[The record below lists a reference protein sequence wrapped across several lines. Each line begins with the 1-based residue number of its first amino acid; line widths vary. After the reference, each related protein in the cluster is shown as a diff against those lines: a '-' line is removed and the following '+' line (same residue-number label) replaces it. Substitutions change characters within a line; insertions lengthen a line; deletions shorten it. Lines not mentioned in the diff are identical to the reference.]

1 MAADPVLRLNSLT
14 RTAPPELRPANAV
27 PLNRYHEL
35 KSAVHQELIKRA
47 DLEKL
52 GVLQENLPLNNK

>member
-1 MAADPVLRLNSLT
+1 MPADPVLRLNPLT
-14 RTAPPELRPANAV
+14 RTAPPEPRSANAV

-52 GVLQENLPLNNK
+52 GVLQ